1 VRAARSDLWEVKPPK
16 LGFSVEQGKRG
27 KNRLPPVNSLPAFSA
42 MMALSTAS
50 HPPRSVRKQ

>member
-1 VRAARSDLWEVKPPK
+1 MGRKTTK
-16 LGFSVEQGKRG
+16 LGFSVEQGKRS
-27 KNRLPPVNSLPAFSA
+27 KHLLPPVNSLPAFSA